1 MVTNIAAVASSLK
14 QQQIGL
20 EIGARL
26 MRTVKDAAEDQ
37 GEALLKLLEST
48 KVAELSVN
56 PELGSN
62 VDVRW

>member
-56 PELGSN
+56 PDLGSN